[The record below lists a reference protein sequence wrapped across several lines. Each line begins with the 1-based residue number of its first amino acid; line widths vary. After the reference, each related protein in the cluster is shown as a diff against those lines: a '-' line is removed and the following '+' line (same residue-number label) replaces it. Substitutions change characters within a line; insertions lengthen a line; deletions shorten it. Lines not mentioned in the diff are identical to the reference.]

1 MNNPTKLTAVNNV
14 GNKKERE
21 MALNISNELTQYAE
35 NIVMNIDFNKFT
47 DRQIKNV
54 VKQLRTGCISR
65 GNSMTAHLARWIRK
79 GHDFPH
85 FVYDNYEFKWKNLPN
100 GHPFFDALKQTAS
113 MAKLTEDKSSWWLES
128 LDEAIKYAEE
138 QQTSGSISSYRLGE
152 FKKTLKKAMKI
163 NQELPKQIEDF
174 LTGLQNRTL
183 GVVPVEVYDIMSYN

>member
-1 MNNPTKLTAVNNV
+1 MS
-14 GNKKERE
+14 
-21 MALNISNELTQYAE
+21 LNISNELTQYAE

-65 GNSMTAHLARWIRK
+65 GNSMTAHLARWIRR
-79 GHDFPH
+79 GHNFPH
-85 FVYDNYEFKWKNLPN
+85 FVYDSYEFKWRNIPN

-113 MAKLTEDKSSWWLES
+113 MAKLAEDKGSWWTES
-128 LDEAIKYAEE
+128 LDEAIKKAEE
-138 QQTSGSISSYRLGE
+138 QQPTGSMTAYRLGE

-163 NQELPKQIEDF
+163 DQELPQEVEDF

-183 GVVPVEVYDIMSYN
+183 GVVPVEVNEINTYRV

>member
-1 MNNPTKLTAVNNV
+1 MS
-14 GNKKERE
+14 
-21 MALNISNELTQYAE
+21 LNISNELTQYAE

-85 FVYDNYEFKWKNLPN
+85 FVYDNYEFRWKNIPN
-100 GHPFFDALKQTAS
+100 GHPFFNTIKEAAS
-113 MAKLTEDKSSWWLES
+113 MIKLDPDTSTWYMQH
-128 LDEAIKYAEE
+128 LDETIKSAEKQE
-138 QQTSGSISSYRLGE
+138 PNGNISSYRLKDY
-152 FKKTLKKAMKI
+152 KKIVKKSMKI
-163 NQELPKQIEDF
+163 DQELPKEVDDF

-183 GVVPVEVYDIMSYN
+183 GVVPVKVYDIMSYN

>member
-1 MNNPTKLTAVNNV
+1 
-14 GNKKERE
+14 

-85 FVYDNYEFKWKNLPN
+85 FIYDTYEFRWKNLPN
-100 GHPFFDALKQTAS
+100 GHAFFTTLKEVSSLIKLSGTENGEWWIRTLDNMIENAEKQTP
-113 MAKLTEDKSSWWLES
+113 T
-128 LDEAIKYAEE
+128 
-138 QQTSGSISSYRLGE
+138 GSVSAYRLGE
-152 FKKTLKKAMKI
+152 FKKQVKKVMKI
-163 NQELPKQIEDF
+163 EQELPKEVEDF

-183 GVVPVEVYDIMSYN
+183 GVMPVKVYDIMAYN

>member
-100 GHPFFDALKQTAS
+100 GHPF
-113 MAKLTEDKSSWWLES
+113 

-138 QQTSGSISSYRLGE
+138 QPTSGSVSSYRLGE

-163 NQELPKQIEDF
+163 NQELPKQVEDF

>member
-1 MNNPTKLTAVNNV
+1 MS
-14 GNKKERE
+14 
-21 MALNISNELTQYAE
+21 LNISNELTQYAE

-85 FVYDNYEFKWKNLPN
+85 FVYDNYEFRWKNLPN
-100 GHPFFDALKQTAS
+100 GHAFFATVKEAASILKLDSEVSDWLKQA
-113 MAKLTEDKSSWWLES
+113 
-128 LDEAIKYAEE
+128 LDEAIKNAEK
-138 QQTSGSISSYRLGE
+138 QTPSGSISSYRLGNY
-152 FKKTLKKAMKI
+152 KKIVKKAMKI
-163 NQELPKQIEDF
+163 DQELPKEVEDF

>member
-1 MNNPTKLTAVNNV
+1 MRRK
-14 GNKKERE
+14 E
-21 MALNISNELTQYAE
+21 MALNISNELTQYAK

-85 FVYDNYEFKWKNLPN
+85 FVYDNYEFRWKNLPN
-100 GHPFFDALKQTAS
+100 GHPFFDTIKQAAS
-113 MAKLTEDKSSWWLES
+113 MVKLDPDTSTWYMQS
-128 LDEAIKYAEE
+128 LDDTIQSAEE
-138 QQTSGSISSYRLGE
+138 QKPNGSISSYRLKDY
-152 FKKTLKKAMKI
+152 KKIVKKSMKI
-163 NQELPKQIEDF
+163 DQELPKEVEDF